1 MNILRIILVF
11 FICFILITITLQN
24 LDRVERIKV
33 FFDEFL
39 NIPLASIIL
48 IAYLFGLFTVG
59 IFAIINEI
67 KSKTEIRKLKKE
79 KEALLAELN
88 NLRNY
93 FLVEKGEEK

>member
-24 LDRVERIKV
+24 LERVEKIKI
-33 FFDEFL
+33 FFDEFP
-39 NIPLASIIL
+39 NVPLASIIL
-48 IAYLFGLFTVG
+48 IAYLFGLLTVG

-79 KEALLAELN
+79 KEALLTELN
-88 NLRNY
+88 DLRNY
-93 FLVEKGEEK
+93 FLVEKGEER